1 MRRARLLKMAVRL
14 LFAVGVVWAIY
25 LLKAHAC
32 FRLYPVF
39 MVALAL
45 ALFARSLWTTP
56 LVEVFA
62 RRMGECLD
70 ARGVAYCRNV
80 TRVWVSFLAVHLL
93 VTCATIFASDEIW
106 ILYNG
111 CLSYLLMGALFLGE
125 FLYRRRVKS

>member
-1 MRRARLLKMAVRL
+1 MRRARLLKTVVRL
-14 LFAVGVVWAIY
+14 LLAVGVVWAIY

-62 RRMGECLD
+62 RRMGEGLD

-93 VTCATIFASDEIW
+93 VTCATLFASDEIW

>member
-1 MRRARLLKMAVRL
+1 MRRACWLKTAVRL
-14 LFAVGVVWAIY
+14 FLAVGVVWAIY
-25 LLKAHAC
+25 LLRAHAG

-45 ALFARSLWTTP
+45 VLFARSLWTTP

-62 RRMGECLD
+62 RRMGERLD
-70 ARGVAYCRNV
+70 APGVAYCRNV
-80 TRVWVSFLAVHLL
+80 TRVWVAFLTVHFL
-93 VTCATIFASDEIW
+93 VTCATFFAPYEIW

-125 FLYRRRVKS
+125 FLYRRRVKR

>member
-62 RRMGECLD
+62 RRMGEGLD

-93 VTCATIFASDEIW
+93 VTCATLFASDEIW

>member
-14 LFAVGVVWAIY
+14 LLAVGVVWAIY

-62 RRMGECLD
+62 RRMGEPLD

-93 VTCATIFASDEIW
+93 VTCATLFASDEIW